1 MGRKLR
7 FVVCMLV
14 AFVSP
19 ACSGDGTPTTPQ
31 PSTEPTP
38 SVATVLTELSA
49 FVEQARGRQFRE
61 EVEVRMLPEPL
72 FTEELQKFV
81 ADSEDTARRETVLT
95 IFGLLPP
102 EADLT
107 ALVAAF
113 HESRVAFY
121 DPAGREL
128 VAGTE
133 LTPYV
138 RSVLVHELTHALD
151 DQHFQ
156 IGRQIQGD
164 DAAAAFRALVE
175 GSAVWVEHL
184 YVRSLPEAEQR
195 QIAAERERIRAA
207 RQLPGAVERLLGS
220 PKVLGPSFVEML
232 LEEGPERLDQ
242 AFSSPPTTFA
252 HILEPALYLAGDSPQ
267 EVGSPHTEGAVI
279 DQGEIGPFVLG
290 MLLEP
295 KLGRSVAE
303 EAAGVWDGDRYATWR
318 SPDGRTCIRVQFA
331 VDAPEDARRLEAA
344 LAEWVSLVT
353 DREVDSAGLLLK
365 ACGLPS

>member
-1 MGRKLR
+1 MGRRLW
-7 FVVCMLV
+7 FVATMLAIMV
-14 AFVSP
+14 LP
-19 ACSGDGTPTTPQ
+19 ACSGDAAPTASQ
-31 PSTEPTP
+31 PSTEPSP
-38 SVATVLTELSA
+38 SIESALPELSA
-49 FVEQARGRQFRE
+49 FVERARGRQFRE
-61 EVEVRMLPEPL
+61 EVKVRALPEPL
-72 FTEELQKFV
+72 FAQELEKFA
-81 ADSEDTARRETVLT
+81 ADPEDMTRRATILA

-102 EADLT
+102 EVDLDT
-107 ALVAAF
+107 LVAAF
-113 HESRVAFY
+113 EESRVAFY
-121 DPAGREL
+121 DPASGEL
-128 VAGTE
+128 VSGNK
-133 LTPYV
+133 LTPHV

-175 GSAVWVEHL
+175 GSAARVEHL

-195 QIAAERERIRAA
+195 QVAAERERIRAA
-207 RQLPGAVERLLGS
+207 RQLPAAAEQLLGF
-220 PKVLGPSFVEML
+220 PKALGSSFVEVL

-252 HILEPALYLAGDSPQ
+252 HILEPARYLAGDSPQ

-279 DQGEIGPFVLG
+279 DQGEIGPFILG
-290 MLLEP
+290 MLLEQ
-295 KLGRSVAE
+295 KLDLSVAE
-303 EAAGVWDGDRYATWR
+303 EAVEAWDGDRYATWR

-344 LAEWVSLVT
+344 LAEWVSQVT